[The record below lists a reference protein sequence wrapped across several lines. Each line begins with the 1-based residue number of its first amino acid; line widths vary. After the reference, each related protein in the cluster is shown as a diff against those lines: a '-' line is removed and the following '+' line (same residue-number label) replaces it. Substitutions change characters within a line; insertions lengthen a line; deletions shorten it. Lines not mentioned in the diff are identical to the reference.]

1 MNLNKNADISVFLRK
16 EGKDISYKFP
26 WNSPLHKT
34 SLTKIAKQCSD
45 TEYELAAMRKRVNEQ
60 RDEIYELYE
69 LQDRL
74 EQYARKS
81 YLEIHKK
88 RKGRLIAG

>member
-1 MNLNKNADISVFLRK
+1 
-16 EGKDISYKFP
+16 
-26 WNSPLHKT
+26 
-34 SLTKIAKQCSD
+34 
-45 TEYELAAMRKRVNEQ
+45 MRKRVNEQ
-60 RDEIYELYE
+60 QDEIYELYE

-74 EQYARKS
+74 EQYARKN